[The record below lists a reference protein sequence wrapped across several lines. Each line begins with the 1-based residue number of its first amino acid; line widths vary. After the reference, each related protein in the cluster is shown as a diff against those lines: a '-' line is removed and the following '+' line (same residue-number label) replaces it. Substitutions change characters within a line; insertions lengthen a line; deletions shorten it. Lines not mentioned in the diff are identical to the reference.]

1 MITRVPVGVEMGVPK
16 LTLWARQAATAINQL
31 ASQKLRIKP
40 TVSAAYTLE
49 ADYDVIPADTTGAA
63 FTITLPKA
71 ALHKG
76 RLVFVK
82 RINGGANNLTVDG
95 DGAETIDGAAN
106 ITLTAQWEVKRL
118 TSDGTNWLTL

>member
-1 MITRVPVGVEMGVPK
+1 MTLRVPVEVNPARIG
-16 LTLWARQAATAINQL
+16 LWARQAATAINQI

-82 RINGGANNLTVDG
+82 RINAGANNLTVDG
-95 DGAETIDGAAN
+95 DGAETIDGAASV
-106 ITLTAQWEVKRL
+106 TLTAQWEVKRL